1 MPEEKSDS
9 AALARY
15 EFRRKL
21 EELQKVHGRATEL
34 VSLYVPPS
42 RQIAD
47 VSNYLRGEYAQSSNI
62 KSQSTRKNVMWAIS
76 SILNRIKVYRVPPDN
91 GVVLFVGNQA
101 LPGDKYREITYVVEP
116 PEAISTFLYR
126 CDSEFYLD
134 PLLEMLA
141 DKEVWGLVVMDRK
154 EATLGRLIGK
164 RIEVMDSFE
173 SQVPSKH
180 RMGGQSARRFE
191 RLIEDAADK
200 FFVKIGERIN
210 GAFQNDKRVQGLLIG
225 GPGATKNVIVEHD
238 YLHHELRRKVIGF
251 FDVGYTDESGL
262 KELVENAADAL
273 KDVGLMKEKKL
284 VDSFMREVARPDSGL
299 ATYGENEVREA
310 LKLGAVNII
319 LISEGLRKYR
329 YNVSCP
335 NPNCGHTGIVTA
347 TSTEFTPPPCP
358 KCGTPL
364 NSTGEPE
371 DMVQELWNLAVQMG
385 SRVELISTDSTEGK
399 TLLAAFGGLA
409 AILRY
414 RIH

>member
-1 MPEEKSDS
+1 MPEDKSDS

-76 SILNRIKVYRVPPDN
+76 SILNRIKVYRVPPPN

-101 LPGDKYREITYVVEP
+101 LSGDKYREITYVIEP

-134 PLLEMLA
+134 PLLDMLA

-164 RIEVMDSFE
+164 RIEVIDSFE

-180 RMGGQSARRFE
+180 RMGGQSSRRFE

-200 FFVKIGERIN
+200 FFIKIGERIN
-210 GAFQNDKRVQGLLIG
+210 GAFKDDKRVQGILIG
-225 GPGATKNVIVEHD
+225 GPGATKNVILEHD
-238 YLHHELRRKVIGF
+238 YLHHELRRKVVGF

-284 VDSFMREVARPDSGL
+284 VDAFMREVARPDAGL
-299 ATYGENEVREA
+299 ATYGESEVRNA
-310 LKLGAVNII
+310 LKLGAVNI
-319 LISEGLRKYR
+319 LLLSEGLRKYR
-329 YNVSCP
+329 YTVSCP
-335 NPNCGHTGIVTA
+335 NSGCGHTGVVTQT
-347 TSTEFTPPPCP
+347 TSDFVPPSCP
-358 KCGTPL
+358 KCGAPL
-364 NSTGEPE
+364 VTTGEPE

-385 SRVELISTDSTEGK
+385 SRVELISTDSSEGK
-399 TLLAAFGGLA
+399 TLLAAFGGMA